1 VCSSVHDRPLRR
13 ILREIDR
20 IHDRLHLGR
29 NGNRLLVGI
38 YRGGGERIGAVGPD
52 AAVIAV
58 TVPGVILRAG
68 VDARYSDAN
77 IETAAVSGEAAVH
90 LCRYVDRRQQFVLH
104 DKLGVVGA
112 IGLLLVCR
120 LIAQRELQSVVGGL
134 EAGILQGALETGGVA
149 PQQIVCVGTLDGQAR
164 GDVAVAV
171 DVEPNV
177 DTTELGRIKPNL
189 EPVLPR

>member
-1 VCSSVHDRPLRR
+1 M
-13 ILREIDR
+13 
-20 IHDRLHLGR
+20 
-29 NGNRLLVGI
+29 
-38 YRGGGERIGAVGPD
+38 
-52 AAVIAV
+52 
-58 TVPGVILRAG
+58 
-68 VDARYSDAN
+68 
-77 IETAAVSGEAAVH
+77 SGEAAVD

-104 DKLGVVGA
+104 DKSGVVGA